1 MSGFLYSRQVANML
15 KERGTHIPEERIIGS
30 KPKTHQTTDLVK
42 IVEDTRQDFLRRME
56 RNRHKYSDDE
66 YRVEIEKQERIF
78 QSALEAAH
86 ELNRM
91 RNVGE

>member
-1 MSGFLYSRQVANML
+1 MSGFLYSRQIANML

-30 KPKTHQTTDLVK
+30 PATHQPTDLVK
-42 IVEDTRQDFLRRME
+42 IVEDTRQASLNRIE
-56 RNRHKYSDDE
+56 RNRHKYTDE
-66 YRVEIEKQERIF
+66 EYQLEIEKQERIF
-78 QSALEAAH
+78 QSAIEAAH